1 MESSLPSGYGQVL
14 RIFRQGFSPWAERST
29 DDTCSNWTT
38 GRYNSEEMKAT
49 DMRTGQ
55 AADHRS
61 KSQGL
66 SVHWNC
72 PLPRVVASGTT
83 ISLAAAMHNRCRV
96 RVIRV
101 VLRPPWARLLAPGQ
115 RPPPADPRRGRS
127 GHNLPYAISRRRPIP
142 KAL

>member
-96 RVIRV
+96 RVKPRPHLQPLHV
-101 VLRPPWARLLAPGQ
+101 RSRQLRT
-115 RPPPADPRRGRS
+115 
-127 GHNLPYAISRRRPIP
+127 SRRM
-142 KAL
+142 ALCCGGPQHEIAAR